1 MRRTRRI
8 VLAALTLAVMAV
20 AGCAAFLWTQGY
32 RVYVVH
38 TGSMTPT
45 YSPGYVVI
53 DAPAR
58 DGYHPGDVITFR
70 HSAYTTDVVTHR
82 ITHITESGLIHTK
95 GDANRSADV
104 WQIRPDQVRGRVV
117 AGIPLLGYL
126 AVFLQQ
132 PPGVGAL
139 ATSTLMIVLLWG
151 LFFGV
156 SGTSLARHRHPP
168 ADAASG
174 AA

>member
-1 MRRTRRI
+1 V
-8 VLAALTLAVMAV
+8 VLAALTLAVLAV
-20 AGCAAFLWTQGY
+20 AGCTAFLWAQGY

-45 YSPGYVVI
+45 YTPGYLVI

-58 DGYHPGDVITFR
+58 EGYQPGDVITFQ

-82 ITHITESGLIHTK
+82 ITHITSTGLIHTK

-117 AGIPLLGYL
+117 AGVPLLGYL
-126 AVFLQQ
+126 AVFLRQ

-151 LFFGV
+151 LFFQTTAAAPRG
-156 SGTSLARHRHPP
+156 RHREVPVGAG
-168 ADAASG
+168 AD
-174 AA
+174 